1 MGAAR
6 GWSGRWQGRPAVVVV
21 SGGGGGCAGGDVGGR
36 GSGGGEGGGAGGGAG
51 SGAGGGASGGGDGE
65 DDFGVGGDCSVRGG
79 NSNVGGLG
87 AAASSRR
94 LGRHVADPAYRPCRR
109 RRLPRAAATQDF
121 AEPHSAAK
129 TPALAPPAS
138 PTEAL
143 SGHCTSG
150 RLNFHHPLRR
160 KHWLPRGPR
169 QRRRLLRWT
178 QRPRL

>member
-1 MGAAR
+1 MGATR
-6 GWSGRWQGRPAVVVV
+6 GEGGRWQGRPAVMVV

-36 GSGGGEGGGAGGGAG
+36 GGGGGEGGGAGGGAG
-51 SGAGGGASGGGDGE
+51 CGAGGGASGGGDGE

-94 LGRHVADPAYRPCRR
+94 QGRHVADPAYRPCRR
-109 RRLPRAAATQDF
+109 RRLPRAAATL
-121 AEPHSAAK
+121 AVPRSAAK

-143 SGHCTSG
+143 SAHCTSG

-169 QRRRLLRWT
+169 QRRRILRWT
-178 QRPRL
+178 